1 MISIR
6 THKAAALTLTVFVT
20 LGLAAC
26 QKPDKPAPN
35 SAPKPAIEAGNEFDI
50 SYLEMGKEIAETHCA
65 ACHTIKPLGASPR
78 ADAPPLRT
86 VLGTYNPSAL
96 ADDFREHIH
105 VGHPDMPDFDFTVLQ
120 TEGLLAYLT
129 SIQETPE

>member
-6 THKAAALTLTVFVT
+6 THKAAALTLTMIVT

-26 QKPDKPAPN
+26 QKSDKPGTTPGTT
-35 SAPKPAIEAGNEFDI
+35 PGTEAGNEFDV

-86 VLGTYNPSAL
+86 VLSTYNPSAL

-129 SIQETPE
+129 SIQEMPE